1 MNSSDNAKVRGRPAL
16 PKEEKTV
23 TGSVRLTPARW
34 VKLRALGAEWLAK
47 AIDLAKLP
55 NK

>member
-1 MNSSDNAKVRGRPAL
+1 MKSDKTPKSPGRPAL
-16 PKEEKTV
+16 PIEEKAV
-23 TGSVRLTPARW
+23 PGSVRLTPARW
-34 VKLRALGAEWLAK
+34 VKLRELGTEWLAK